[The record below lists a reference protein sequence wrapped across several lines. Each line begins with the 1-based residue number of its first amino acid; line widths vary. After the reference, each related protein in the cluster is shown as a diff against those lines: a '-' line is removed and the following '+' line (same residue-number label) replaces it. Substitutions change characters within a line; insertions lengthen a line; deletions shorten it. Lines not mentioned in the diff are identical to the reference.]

1 MKTLFST
8 LILFILTLN
17 SNASTYEIKNLDK
30 QNNQAEKILDNYLK
44 QSDLKIE
51 SIENIN
57 FILGLKENISSIN
70 KSLYNEITKFENDA
84 FIIKLIENN
93 IYIIGKNQ

>member
-30 QNNQAEKILDNYLK
+30 QNDQAEKILDNYLK

-51 SIENIN
+51 SIENIILILLDSLSNKYIEKYN
-57 FILGLKENISSIN
+57 FTTK
-70 KSLYNEITKFENDA
+70 KSDKI
-84 FIIKLIENN
+84 
-93 IYIIGKNQ
+93 

>member
-70 KSLYNEITKFENDA
+70 KSLYNDINKYENDA
-84 FIIKLIENN
+84 FIIKL
-93 IYIIGKNQ
+93 KR